1 MLMDD
6 RFMLAL
12 GILAIIYL
20 LWRMFPRKE
29 KGKQSIDK
37 VEEVINSEE
46 YKVKGQY
53 D

>member
-1 MLMDD
+1 MNERLL
-6 RFMLAL
+6 LAL

-20 LWRMFPRKE
+20 IYRVLFRMHNVQAE
-29 KGKQSIDK
+29 DK
-37 VEEVINSEE
+37 LDEVINSDK